1 MQILITGAGTLLG
14 NSLAKYL
21 AKKNFSLICTYR
33 NTFPS
38 NLKGIKNIKLIHF
51 DMAKKITFS
60 KKFNILVHCAS
71 AIPDYN
77 CSKNY
82 YNKVNVV
89 GFKNLLDLC
98 VKNKCNNII
107 LISTMSV
114 YGKINVKKISEKYKG
129 KKFDDYGATKKKM
142 EEMLKKFTFKN
153 NISSTTLRLPAIL
166 GKNSKHNFISN
177 IFQKLKNKEQINVF
191 NPNLKFNNIVHVSNL
206 CEIIY
211 KSLLNKGFLVL
222 NVASKYPMKISN
234 LIDMMI
240 KYIYPKQE
248 ILLVK
253 YLDNNKGFNINTK
266 KILRKKYNLY
276 STKETLKRFVKDNLN
291 T

>member
-60 KKFNILVHCAS
+60 EKFNILVHCAS

-98 VKNKCNNII
+98 AKNKCNNII

-114 YGKINVKKISEKYKG
+114 YGKIDVKKISEKYKG
-129 KKFDDYGATKKKM
+129 KKFDDYGASKKKM
-142 EEMLKKFTFKN
+142 EDILKKFTFKN

-166 GKNSKHNFISN
+166 GKNSKHNFISK
-177 IFQKLKNKEQINVF
+177 IFQKLKRKEQINVF
-191 NPNLKFNNIVHVSNL
+191 NPNLKFNNIIHVNNL
-206 CEIIY
+206 CEIIH
-211 KSLLNKGFLVL
+211 KSFYNKGF
-222 NVASKYPMKISN
+222 
-234 LIDMMI
+234 
-240 KYIYPKQE
+240 
-248 ILLVK
+248 
-253 YLDNNKGFNINTK
+253 F
-266 KILRKKYNLY
+266 
-276 STKETLKRFVKDNLN
+276 
-291 T
+291 